1 MQHLRS
7 LGRTSLLAL
16 SLLSACAAAD
26 PPASAS
32 ATTPP
37 PAKSSMSGV
46 FGRFLTGRFALAQS
60 DPGTAADDFLKGLAA
75 KPGDSELLQ
84 QAFVASVL
92 SGRTEAVQLA
102 QQLPDTQIAQL
113 VLGNQ
118 AARAGHWQA
127 AQERFRGVPR
137 QGLTQLLGP
146 ILEAWARQGAGD
158 TTGALGVLQP
168 AIQGQRFRGIFA
180 LHAAMIADLAGR
192 TADAER
198 LYQTARREMPEM
210 NLRMGQIIASWQA
223 RSGHL
228 SAART
233 TLASLGATA
242 PELGISLA
250 KLGAGVTS
258 RPVPNAIAGL
268 AESYLALAA
277 TLRSQQSGDYAMLM
291 LRLALDL
298 RPDFTA
304 ARLLASE
311 VLAGEQHHSAALE
324 MLAGVPASDP
334 LDPLVR
340 LRRAALTSAMGRT
353 DDAMRAL
360 EKLAAD
366 FPHNAAPL
374 MLEGDLLRGRQR
386 YSEAASVY
394 TRAIA
399 DMRDAK
405 RSDWVVFYSRGIAYE
420 RSHEWDKAEADLK
433 HALQLA
439 PDQPA
444 VLNYL
449 GYSWA
454 ERGEHLAEARS
465 MIQKAAAS
473 RPNDGA
479 IADSL
484 GWVMLRQG
492 QTADAV
498 GTLERAVELEPEDS
512 TINGHL
518 GDAYWAAGR
527 KLEAEYQW
535 RRALT
540 LNPAPDDLAKLEAK
554 LQTQPKPALISG
566 Q

>member
-16 SLLSACAAAD
+16 TLLSACAAAD
-26 PPASAS
+26 APARASANAPPPAS
-32 ATTPP
+32 
-37 PAKSSMSGV
+37 SSPSGV
-46 FGRFLTGRFALAQS
+46 FGRFLSGRFALAQS
-60 DPGTAADDFLKGLAA
+60 DPNAAAEDFLKALAA
-75 KPGDSELLQ
+75 DPGNPELVQ
-84 QAFVASVL
+84 QAFIASVL
-92 SGRTEAVQLA
+92 SGRAEAAQLA
-102 QQLPDTQIAQL
+102 PQLPDNQIAQL

-118 AARAGHWQA
+118 EARAGQLQA
-127 AQERFRGVPR
+127 AQEHFRALPR

-146 ILEAWARQGAGD
+146 ILEAWSRQGAGD
-158 TTGALGVLQP
+158 TDGALGTLRP
-168 AIQGQRFRGIFA
+168 LIQGQQFRGIFA
-180 LHAAMIADLAGR
+180 LHAAMIADVAGR

-198 LYQTARREMPEM
+198 LYQTARRDMPET
-210 NLRMGQIIASWQA
+210 NLRMAQILASWQA
-223 RSGHL
+223 RSGQPD
-228 SAART
+228 AARA
-233 TLASLGATA
+233 TLAALGDTA
-242 PELGISLA
+242 PELGLSLP
-250 KLGAGVTS
+250 KLNAAVAT
-258 RPVPNAIAGL
+258 RPVASATAGL

-277 TLRSQQSGDYAMLM
+277 TLRAQQSGDYAMLM

-311 VLAGEQHHSAALE
+311 VLAGEDHHAAALE
-324 MLAGVPASDP
+324 MLAAVPGNDP
-334 LDPLVR
+334 LNPLVR

-353 DDAMRAL
+353 DDALHAL
-360 EKLAAD
+360 DKLAAD

-374 MLEGDLLRGRQR
+374 MLEGDLLRTRQR
-386 YSEAASVY
+386 YAEAASVY

-399 DMRDAK
+399 DMHDGK
-405 RSDWVVFYSRGIAYE
+405 RSNWVVFYSRGIAYE
-420 RSHEWDKAEADLK
+420 RSNQWAKAEADFK
-433 HALQLA
+433 HALQIA
-439 PDQPA
+439 PDQPS

-454 ERGEHLAEARS
+454 ERGQHLAEART
-465 MIQKAAAS
+465 MIQKAAES

-484 GWVMLRQG
+484 GWVLLRQG
-492 QTADAV
+492 ETVDAI
-498 GTLERAVELEPEDS
+498 GALERAVELDPEDS

-540 LNPAPDDLAKLEAK
+540 LNPTPDDVAKLEAK
-554 LQTQPKPALISG
+554 LQPQPKASLISG